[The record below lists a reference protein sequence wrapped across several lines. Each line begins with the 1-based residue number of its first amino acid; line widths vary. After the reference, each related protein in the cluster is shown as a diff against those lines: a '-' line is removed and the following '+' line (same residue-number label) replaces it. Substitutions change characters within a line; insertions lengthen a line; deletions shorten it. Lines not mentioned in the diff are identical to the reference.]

1 MLFERESD
9 SIKGNPKRFPFLN
22 KEQKGQER
30 MDKKKMRKVL
40 QKLALLGIIASLSAF
55 TLGGCQ
61 KTTESKETQTEVK
74 SEAKADETKQEEETE
89 STDKAE
95 NTEEAKDTDKAEEKT
110 DETEEKTE
118 EKAEEEKTVELEKT
132 EHPTITSDGIRKL
145 VLKRD
150 GEEIFCLSKEP
161 ADYKMEF
168 DYWEILNPYDETATV
183 NTETMYKLFDVI
195 SGFDFSTTAD
205 VPEGTDT
212 GVAGSTTTMQI
223 DYTDNTDTSADADKT
238 MTLLLGN
245 EDDLGNRYVA
255 IEGYENEVYKIPTST
270 LEAIYALNPFDYIL
284 KIPALVNIET
294 VESVDI
300 KTKDAS
306 YTMKIKDGKYYI
318 GDKDVE
324 KETFTTLYQAL
335 LNVMLDSNL
344 DTPKAENEKEQV
356 LNVVFHRTTK
366 EAPEITLTYYTYD
379 GNYDSAAVNGKER
392 YLVKTTDVNNLIA
405 QVKEAFK

>member
-1 MLFERESD
+1 
-9 SIKGNPKRFPFLN
+9 
-22 KEQKGQER
+22 
-30 MDKKKMRKVL
+30 MDKKNMRKIL
-40 QKLALLGIIASLSAF
+40 QKLALLGIVASLSMF

-61 KTTESKETQTEVK
+61 KQTTETKETKT
-74 SEAKADETKQEEETE
+74 ETKAEESADKTE
-89 STDKAE
+89 KEDTKEAE
-95 NTEEAKDTDKAEEKT
+95 NTEETTEKAEEKT
-110 DETEEKTE
+110 KEATDEEKTE
-118 EKAEEEKTVELEKT
+118 TQEKAEEKKVELEKT

-294 VESVDI
+294 VESIDI
-300 KTKDAS
+300 KTKESS

-366 EAPEITLTYYTYD
+366 EAPEITLTYNTYD
-379 GNYDSAAVNGKER
+379 GNYDSVAVNGKER
-392 YLVKTTDVNNLIA
+392 YLVKTSDVNNLIA
-405 QVKEAFK
+405 QIKEAFK

>member
-1 MLFERESD
+1 MD
-9 SIKGNPKRFPFLN
+9 IKGNPKRFPFLN

-61 KTTESKETQTEVK
+61 KTTESKETQTEAK
-74 SEAKADETKQEEETE
+74 SEAKADETKQEEE
-89 STDKAE
+89 
-95 NTEEAKDTDKAEEKT
+95 TDKAEEKT

-118 EKAEEEKTVELEKT
+118 EKAEEEKIVELEKT
-132 EHPTITSDGIRKL
+132 EHPTFTSDGIRKL
-145 VLKRD
+145 VLNRD
-150 GEEIFCLSKEP
+150 GEEIFSLSKEP

-183 NTETMYKLFDVI
+183 NTETMYKLFDVL
-195 SGFDFSTTAD
+195 SGFDFSTTAE
-205 VPEGTDT
+205 VPDGTDT

-223 DYTDNTDTSADADKT
+223 DYTESTDTSAEADKT
-238 MTLLLGN
+238 VTLLLGN

-255 IEGYENEVYKIPTST
+255 VAGYENEVYTIPTST
-270 LEAIYALNPFDYIL
+270 LEAIYNLNPFDYIL
-284 KIPALVNIET
+284 KIPALVNIDT
-294 VESVDI
+294 VESIDI
-300 KTKDAS
+300 KTKESS
-306 YTMKIKDGKYYI
+306 YTMKIKDGKYYM
-318 GDKDVE
+318 GDKEVE

-344 DTPKAENEKEQV
+344 DTPKADNEKEEV
-356 LNVVFHRTTK
+356 LRMVFHRNTK

-379 GNYDSAAVNGKER
+379 GNYDSVAVNGTER
-392 YLVKTTDVNNLIA
+392 YLVKNADVNTLVQQIA
-405 QVKEAFK
+405 EAFK

>member
-1 MLFERESD
+1 
-9 SIKGNPKRFPFLN
+9 
-22 KEQKGQER
+22 
-30 MDKKKMRKVL
+30 MRKVL
-40 QKLALLGIIASLSAF
+40 QRLALLGIIASLSMF

-61 KTTESKETQTEVK
+61 KQTAETKETKT
-74 SEAKADETKQEEETE
+74 ETKVEESADKTEETE
-89 STDKAE
+89 EK
-95 NTEEAKDTDKAEEKT
+95 TEEAKNTEEKAEEKT
-110 DETEEKTE
+110 KEAADEEKTETEEKTE
-118 EKAEEEKTVELEKT
+118 EKKIELEKT

-223 DYTDNTDTSADADKT
+223 DYTDNTDTSSAADKT
-238 MTLLLGN
+238 VTLLLGN

-294 VESVDI
+294 VESIDI
-300 KTKDAS
+300 KTKEFS

-335 LNVMLDSNL
+335 LNVMLDSSL

-366 EAPEITLTYYTYD
+366 EAPEITLTYFTYD
-379 GNYDSAAVNGKER
+379 GNYDSVAVNGKER
-392 YLVKTTDVNNLIA
+392 YLVKTSDVNNLIA
-405 QVKEAFK
+405 QIKEAFK

>member
-1 MLFERESD
+1 
-9 SIKGNPKRFPFLN
+9 
-22 KEQKGQER
+22 
-30 MDKKKMRKVL
+30 MRKVL
-40 QKLALLGIIASLSAF
+40 QKLALLGIVASLSVF

-61 KTTESKETQTEVK
+61 KQTTEAKETKAETK
-74 SEAKADETKQEEETE
+74 SEAKEETTEEDKTEETE
-89 STDKAE
+89 NKDEAE
-95 NTEEAKDTDKAEEKT
+95 QKEEAQEETK
-110 DETEEKTE
+110 EEASTEEKTE
-118 EKAEEEKTVELEKT
+118 EKAEEEKKVELEKT
-132 EHPTITSDGIRKL
+132 EHPTFTSDGIRKL

-183 NTETMYKLFDVI
+183 NTETMYKLFDVL

-212 GVAGSTTTMQI
+212 GVAGSTTTIQI
-223 DYTDNTDTSADADKT
+223 DYTENTDTSADADKT
-238 MTLLLGN
+238 ITLLLGN

-255 IEGYENEVYKIPTST
+255 VEGYENEVYKIPSST
-270 LEAIYALNPFDYIL
+270 LDAVYSLNPFDYIL

-300 KTKDAS
+300 KTKDSS
-306 YTMKIKDGKYYI
+306 YNMKIKDSKYYI
-318 GDKDVE
+318 GDKAVE

-344 DTPKAENEKEQV
+344 DSPKADNEKEEV
-356 LNVVFHRTTK
+356 LNVVFHRNTK
-366 EAPEITLTYYTYD
+366 KAPEITLTYYTYD
-379 GNYDSAAVNGKER
+379 GNYDSVAVNGKER
-392 YLVKTTDVNNLIA
+392 YLVKASDVNSLIK
-405 QVKEAFK
+405 QIKEAFK

>member
-61 KTTESKETQTEVK
+61 KTTESKETQTEAK

-132 EHPTITSDGIRKL
+132 EHPTFTSDGIRKL
-145 VLKRD
+145 VLNRD
-150 GEEIFCLSKEP
+150 GEEIFSLSKEP
-161 ADYKMEF
+161 VDYKMEF

-183 NTETMYKLFDVI
+183 NTETMYKLFDVL
-195 SGFDFSTTAD
+195 SGFDFSTTAE
-205 VPEGTDT
+205 VPDGTDT

-223 DYTDNTDTSADADKT
+223 DYTESTDTSAEADKT
-238 MTLLLGN
+238 VTLLLGN

-255 IEGYENEVYKIPTST
+255 VAGYENEVYTIPTST
-270 LEAIYALNPFDYIL
+270 LEAIYNLNPFDYIL
-284 KIPALVNIET
+284 KIPALVNIDT
-294 VESVDI
+294 VESIDI
-300 KTKDAS
+300 KTKESS
-306 YTMKIKDGKYYI
+306 YTMKIKDGKYYM
-318 GDKDVE
+318 GDKEVE

-344 DTPKAENEKEQV
+344 DTPKADNEKEEV
-356 LNVVFHRTTK
+356 LRMVFHRSTK

-379 GNYDSAAVNGKER
+379 GNYDSVAVNGTER
-392 YLVKTTDVNNLIA
+392 YLVKNADVNALVQQIA
-405 QVKEAFK
+405 EAFK

>member
-1 MLFERESD
+1 
-9 SIKGNPKRFPFLN
+9 
-22 KEQKGQER
+22 

>member
-1 MLFERESD
+1 
-9 SIKGNPKRFPFLN
+9 
-22 KEQKGQER
+22 
-30 MDKKKMRKVL
+30 MDKNNMRKVL
-40 QKLALLGIIASLSAF
+40 QRLTLLGIIASLSMF

-61 KTTESKETQTEVK
+61 KQTAETKETKT
-74 SEAKADETKQEEETE
+74 ETKVEESADKTEETE
-89 STDKAE
+89 EK
-95 NTEEAKDTDKAEEKT
+95 TEEAKNTEEKAEEKT
-110 DETEEKTE
+110 KEAADEEKTETEEKTE
-118 EKAEEEKTVELEKT
+118 EKKIELEKI

-183 NTETMYKLFDVI
+183 NTETMYKLFDVL
-195 SGFDFSTTAD
+195 SGFDFSTTAE
-205 VPEGTDT
+205 VPDGTDT

-223 DYTDNTDTSADADKT
+223 DYTESTDTSAEADKT
-238 MTLLLGN
+238 VTLLLGN

-270 LEAIYALNPFDYIL
+270 LEAIYELNPFDYIL

-294 VESVDI
+294 VESIDI
-300 KTKDAS
+300 KTKEFS

-335 LNVMLDSNL
+335 LNVMLDSSL

-366 EAPEITLTYYTYD
+366 EAPEITLTYFTYD
-379 GNYDSAAVNGKER
+379 GNYDSVAVNGKER
-392 YLVKTTDVNNLIA
+392 YLVKTSDVNNLIA
-405 QVKEAFK
+405 QIKEAFK

>member
-61 KTTESKETQTEVK
+61 KTTESKETQTEAK

-95 NTEEAKDTDKAEEKT
+95 NTEEAKDTDKSEEKT

-183 NTETMYKLFDVI
+183 NTETMYKLFNVI

-294 VESVDI
+294 VESIDI
-300 KTKDAS
+300 KTKEFS

-392 YLVKTTDVNNLIA
+392 YLVKTSDVNNLIA
-405 QVKEAFK
+405 QIKEAFK

>member
-61 KTTESKETQTEVK
+61 KTTESKETQTEAK

-95 NTEEAKDTDKAEEKT
+95 NTEEAKDTDKSEEKT
-110 DETEEKTE
+110 DETE

-294 VESVDI
+294 VESIDI
-300 KTKDAS
+300 KTKEFS

>member
-1 MLFERESD
+1 
-9 SIKGNPKRFPFLN
+9 
-22 KEQKGQER
+22 
-30 MDKKKMRKVL
+30 MRKVL
-40 QKLALLGIIASLSAF
+40 QRLTLLGIIASLSMF

-61 KTTESKETQTEVK
+61 KQTAETKETKT
-74 SEAKADETKQEEETE
+74 ETKVEESADKTEETE
-89 STDKAE
+89 EK
-95 NTEEAKDTDKAEEKT
+95 TEEAKNTEEKAEEKT
-110 DETEEKTE
+110 KEAADEEKTETEEKTE
-118 EKAEEEKTVELEKT
+118 EKKIELEKT

-223 DYTDNTDTSADADKT
+223 DYTDNTDTSSAADKT
-238 MTLLLGN
+238 VTLLLGN

-270 LEAIYALNPFDYIL
+270 LEAIYELNPFDYIL

-294 VESVDI
+294 VESIDI
-300 KTKDAS
+300 KTKEFS

-335 LNVMLDSNL
+335 LNVMLDSSL

-366 EAPEITLTYYTYD
+366 EAPEITLTYFTYD
-379 GNYDSAAVNGKER
+379 GNYDSVAVNGKER
-392 YLVKTTDVNNLIA
+392 YLVKTSDVNNLIA
-405 QVKEAFK
+405 QIKEAFK

>member
-1 MLFERESD
+1 
-9 SIKGNPKRFPFLN
+9 
-22 KEQKGQER
+22 
-30 MDKKKMRKVL
+30 MRKVL

-61 KTTESKETQTEVK
+61 KTTESKETQTEAK

-89 STDKAE
+89 STDKEE

-110 DETEEKTE
+110 DETEEKT
-118 EKAEEEKTVELEKT
+118 EEEKTVELEKT

-294 VESVDI
+294 VESMDI

-392 YLVKTTDVNNLIA
+392 YLVKTSDVNNLIA
-405 QVKEAFK
+405 QIKEAFK

>member
-1 MLFERESD
+1 
-9 SIKGNPKRFPFLN
+9 
-22 KEQKGQER
+22 
-30 MDKKKMRKVL
+30 MDKNNMRKVL
-40 QKLALLGIIASLSAF
+40 QRLTLLGIIASLSMF

-61 KTTESKETQTEVK
+61 KQTAETKETKT
-74 SEAKADETKQEEETE
+74 ETKVEESADKTEETE
-89 STDKAE
+89 EK
-95 NTEEAKDTDKAEEKT
+95 TEEAKNTEEKAEEKT
-110 DETEEKTE
+110 KEAADEEKTETEEKTE
-118 EKAEEEKTVELEKT
+118 EKKIELEKT

-223 DYTDNTDTSADADKT
+223 DYTDNTDTSSAADKT
-238 MTLLLGN
+238 VTLLLGN

-270 LEAIYALNPFDYIL
+270 LEAIYELNPFDYIL

-294 VESVDI
+294 VESIDI
-300 KTKDAS
+300 KTKEFS

-335 LNVMLDSNL
+335 LNVMLDSSL

-366 EAPEITLTYYTYD
+366 EAPEITLTYFTYD
-379 GNYDSAAVNGKER
+379 GNYDSVAVNGKER
-392 YLVKTTDVNNLIA
+392 YLVKTSDVNNLIA
-405 QVKEAFK
+405 QIKEAFK